1 MQNAISINLNTAP
14 FVTVD
19 RYSELTGLPV
29 ETVKKH
35 IKNGLIPTKKKP
47 VSEKSSRTRTLIN
60 MFEISAVAASESK
73 IKINLNFGG

>member
-1 MQNAISINLNTAP
+1 MSNAISINLNTAP

-19 RYSELTGLPV
+19 RYAELTGLPV
-29 ETVKKH
+29 ETVKTH
-35 IKNGLIPTKKKP
+35 IKNGLIPTKSKP

>member
-29 ETVKKH
+29 ETVKTH
-35 IKNGLIPTKKKP
+35 IKKGLIPTKKKP